1 MSWQYDVFGGDP
13 PLPLIKIPGSRTT
26 TDTAQHDWVFFPCPL
41 SFRKYTDVNR
51 ESLAASLSR
60 YSSPFPEESVFVK
73 RFLELLEHRDAF
85 ERNHL
90 PGHFTASAWIVDPAK
105 QFILLTHH
113 AKLNKWLQPGG
124 HADGDE
130 NILRVALKEAR
141 EETGV
146 SHFRVLKDGIFDID
160 IHTIPARN
168 DFPEHLHYDIRFL
181 FEADKRNALSVTEES
196 HDLAW
201 VPAGEVP
208 ALSGGNTSI
217 IRMISK
223 VNPSL

>member
-1 MSWQYDVFGGDP
+1 M
-13 PLPLIKIPGSRTT
+13 
-26 TDTAQHDWVFFPCPL
+26 
-41 SFRKYTDVNR
+41 NR

-85 ERNHL
+85 QRNHL

-141 EETGV
+141 EETGI

-160 IHTIPARN
+160 IHTIPAGRT
-168 DFPEHLHYDIRFL
+168 FRSICTTISVSFLRRIRGMRYRLRKNHTTWPGYRQVKYRL
-181 FEADKRNALSVTEES
+181 FQAETHRS
-196 HDLAW
+196 
-201 VPAGEVP
+201 
-208 ALSGGNTSI
+208 SG
-217 IRMISK
+217 
-223 VNPSL
+223 